1 MAAQA
6 AEEQRA
12 TQDSE
17 LNLTRR
23 LRQAESAQAA
33 ATEAGRQSA
42 GQAQRAEVSAS
53 LAKQALLK
61 AQAGLQENRTKLH
74 LEQQKTAELQVSR
87 KARLKSA
94 LPSCLQHHCTLYTC
108 FKALSKQEIS
118 DRLQIFAK
126 HTLIS

>member
-6 AEEQRA
+6 AEQQRA

-17 LNLTRR
+17 LNLTQQ
-23 LRQAESAQAA
+23 LRQVESAQAA
-33 ATEAGRQSA
+33 ATEAERQSLS
-42 GQAQRAEVSAS
+42 QAQRAEAAAS

-74 LEQQKTAELQVSR
+74 LEQQKTAELQVSC

-94 LPSCLQHHCTLYTC
+94 LPSSLEHHFT
-108 FKALSKQEIS
+108 
-118 DRLQIFAK
+118 
-126 HTLIS
+126 